1 MIAENKE
8 KDIREISEEA
18 FRHVDN
24 PKTSIEKLC
33 KLKAVGPATASGNNI
48 TLLVGGDG
56 GI

>member
-8 KDIREISEEA
+8 KDIRKISEEA